1 MLSIEEIKL
10 TIDTLK
16 KLKKENF
23 QDFIN
28 QYLVK
33 LEELA
38 QKVDLYNNDQIKQLD
53 KTTDWFLE
61 DLNWKENHSK
71 DLFDPLLQKNIQSKI
86 GQFAKHGDGLYN
98 CLEIG
103 PGYGKY
109 TRFLLPWRII
119 FLLDTLPQVK
129 SKIFKKFSP
138 KHHKYLRFYL
148 TDKTACPNIPTNS
161 CNFVFSWDLFPFLSY
176 NHIETYLKDIKRV
189 MLPGGYGFINYANC
203 EYEKPLHEAKRGYW
217 NYNTKTAMKKLIED
231 NGYKV
236 IEMDQFRPGANYVVF
251 QKPGKLN
258 PVLYKVVEI
267 PIEK

>member
-23 QDFIN
+23 QDFIDR
-28 QYLVK
+28 YLKK

-38 QKVDLYNNDQIKQLD
+38 QKVDLYNHDQIKQLD

-109 TRFLLPWRII
+109 TR
-119 FLLDTLPQVK
+119 
-129 SKIFKKFSP
+129 
-138 KHHKYLRFYL
+138 
-148 TDKTACPNIPTNS
+148 
-161 CNFVFSWDLFPFLSY
+161 
-176 NHIETYLKDIKRV
+176 
-189 MLPGGYGFINYANC
+189 ML
-203 EYEKPLHEAKRGYW
+203 
-217 NYNTKTAMKKLIED
+217 
-231 NGYKV
+231 
-236 IEMDQFRPGANYVVF
+236 
-251 QKPGKLN
+251 
-258 PVLYKVVEI
+258 
-267 PIEK
+267 